1 MNGNSSSQQQ
11 VVLIVGLGN
20 PGSEYRNT
28 RHNAGFMV
36 IERLLEQFPAGRFEE
51 SHICESRL
59 FTGRF
64 RGRNLYL
71 QMPLTYMNLSGNA
84 VAGFC
89 RKMQIAP
96 ENVLVIFDD
105 MALEPGRIRL
115 RNSGSAGG
123 HHGLE
128 SVIARL
134 ETEKVKRLRIG
145 IGHPGTGK
153 TADYVLSTFE
163 GDDERKF
170 AASCDLAAE
179 AVKMVLTSGMAQAM
193 NKYNTCP
200 AQENTGNNP

>member
-71 QMPLTYMNLSGNA
+71 
-84 VAGFC
+84 
-89 RKMQIAP
+89 
-96 ENVLVIFDD
+96 
-105 MALEPGRIRL
+105 
-115 RNSGSAGG
+115 
-123 HHGLE
+123 
-128 SVIARL
+128 
-134 ETEKVKRLRIG
+134 
-145 IGHPGTGK
+145 
-153 TADYVLSTFE
+153 
-163 GDDERKF
+163 
-170 AASCDLAAE
+170 
-179 AVKMVLTSGMAQAM
+179 
-193 NKYNTCP
+193 
-200 AQENTGNNP
+200 